1 MFERFPRRTL
11 AATGAA
17 FLAAMGIG
25 GAAIAQSN
33 GSQPAKTQAS
43 PAAARSSEKPGV
55 ESTAPENSANDGDN
69 VQYTAPGDPDYKGGR
84 KGAQTVAANSGSSAT
99 SGSSQSGTSG
109 QSGPSTAEAP
119 GTEQSPA
126 SEKSGSESS
135 GGEKAGNEKPGSEVP
150 GDDGPGGHADEPA
163 NANADHQ
170 FEGQE

>member
-1 MFERFPRRTL
+1 MFERFPRRTI

-17 FLAAMGIG
+17 LLAAMGLG

-33 GSQPAKTQAS
+33 GSQPAKTQAN
-43 PAAARSSEKPGV
+43 PAAVQSSEKPGV
-55 ESTAPENSANDGDN
+55 ESNAPENSAKDPDN
-69 VQYTAPGDPDYKGGR
+69 VQYTAPGDPDYKGGG
-84 KGAQTVAANSGSSAT
+84 KAAQTVAASSSGSGT

-109 QSGPSTAEAP
+109 QSGSSAAEKP
-119 GTEQSPA
+119 GTEQSP
-126 SEKSGSESS
+126 GS
-135 GGEKAGNEKPGSEVP
+135 EKAGSEKADSEVP